1 MHQVSDILNKHSR
14 EVDSAKSQAE
24 WNVLRCLRTKGMIPN
39 DLGLLLCLVMHHVDC
54 DLSTEPSPILTILM
68 LNLHATSSYPRQRT
82 CCCNI
87 FTIWCSM
94 LGLGGNPLST

>member
-54 DLSTEPSPILTILM
+54 DLSTEPYFNNFDAEFACYFLLSKATHM
-68 LNLHATSSYPRQRT
+68 LL
-82 CCCNI
+82 
-87 FTIWCSM
+87 
-94 LGLGGNPLST
+94 

>member
-14 EVDSAKSQAE
+14 EVDSAKSEAQ
-24 WNVLRCLRTKGMIPN
+24 WNVLRCLRK

-54 DLSTEPSPILTILM
+54 DLSIEPSPILTILM
-68 LNLHATSSYPRQRT
+68 LNLHATSYYRRQRT

-87 FTIWCSM
+87 FTVAC
-94 LGLGGNPLST
+94 